1 MVIAAFA
8 GVGKT
13 YFAEHV
19 DDAVDFTVMQYKY
32 RNLPDIGDN
41 EAEQSKADPDHELN
55 YEWPYNYIDA
65 VSNQFHGK
73 KHFIIPSD
81 RVVLRGLQERQIPY
95 ILVYP
100 ARDAKEEYRHRYQLR
115 GNTDDFMNIFIG
127 RWESWMDSLRSDMY
141 GRCIELP
148 GDKYLLDAKEEIDQI
163 IDEEEDEIICN
174 FDENTMRKADAV
186 LKIWNLSPPEYLRRC
201 LIWTAN
207 HQGES
212 LRWLSNIM
220 NGEESLESMVNCIQ
234 RTSEPLK
241 ARNVNV
247 DDKPSED

>member
-8 GVGKT
+8 GIGKS

-19 DDAVDFTVMQYKY
+19 DDSVDFTIMRYKY
-32 RNLPDIGDN
+32 TNLPDVSGK
-41 EAEQSKADPDHELN
+41 EAEQSKADPDYELN
-55 YEWPYNYIDA
+55 YQWPYNYIDA
-65 VSNQFHGK
+65 VSNQFHGSRY
-73 KHFIIPSD
+73 FVIPSD
-81 RVVLRGLQERQIPY
+81 RMVLRGLQERQIPY

-100 ARDAKEEYRHRYQLR
+100 ARDAKEEYRRRYQER
-115 GNTDDFMNIFIG
+115 GNTDDFIRIFIDE
-127 RWESWMDSLRSDMY
+127 WDAWMDSVRSDMY

-148 GDKYLLDAKEEIDQI
+148 GDKYLLDAKKEIDRI

-174 FDENTMRKADAV
+174 IDENNMRKVDAV
-186 LKIWNLSPPEYLRRC
+186 LKIWNLSPPEYLRRY

-220 NGEESLESMVNCIQ
+220 NGEESLESMVNWIQ